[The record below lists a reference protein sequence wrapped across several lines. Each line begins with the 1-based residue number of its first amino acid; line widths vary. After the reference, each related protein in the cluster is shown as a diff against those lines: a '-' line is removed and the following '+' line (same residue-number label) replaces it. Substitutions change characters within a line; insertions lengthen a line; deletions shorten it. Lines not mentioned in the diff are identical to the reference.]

1 MIFQNRIK
9 KEKNKQFKKKLK
21 KSQIFLEGQVW
32 QKLLEMASDGD
43 PFAQLLHGSLKV
55 ISPDKS
61 LESVVILYHFL

>member
-9 KEKNKQFKKKLK
+9 KEKNKQFKKKIK
-21 KSQIFLEGQVW
+21 KSQNFLEGQVW
-32 QKLLEMASDGD
+32 QQLLEMASDGD